1 MNISNSGSQA
11 SLVFL
16 PQKVHQRL
24 QQPVISVL
32 VGFGVIENIDIVV
45 IQTVLGVSKVGRFVQ
60 LFQGFIEIF
69 VRDVGLCT
77 WSLLWWLLQWW
88 VFAESALQESQHG
101 LRGVS
106 LHLLLLSVS
115 HAATAAAAAE
125 ALCSQGLLIPVLFCG
140 LLLKH
145 RNPPTKGRRLVI

>member
-77 WSLLWWLLQWW
+77 
-88 VFAESALQESQHG
+88 
-101 LRGVS
+101 
-106 LHLLLLSVS
+106 
-115 HAATAAAAAE
+115 
-125 ALCSQGLLIPVLFCG
+125 
-140 LLLKH
+140 
-145 RNPPTKGRRLVI
+145 